1 MLTVT
6 DSACA
11 ALANI
16 LETNNAPENI
26 ALRLGAAPQGGLG
39 LAPDSPGAEDQSYD
53 HEGKTVLVIAPD
65 LLTQLDGV
73 ILDTE
78 EGEHG
83 PQLAIKRAEG

>member
-11 ALANI
+11 TLANI

-39 LAPDSPGAEDQSYD
+39 LAPDSPATDDQSYH
-53 HEGKTVLVIAPD
+53 HEGKTVLVVAPD
-65 LLTQLDGV
+65 LVSQLGGV
-73 ILDTE
+73 TLDTE
-78 EGEHG
+78 QGENG

>member
-11 ALANI
+11 TLANI
-16 LETNNAPENI
+16 LETNNAPENV

-39 LAPDSPGAEDQSYD
+39 LAPDAPATEDQSYD
-53 HEGKTVLVIAPD
+53 HEGRTVLVVAPD

-78 EGEHG
+78 QGENG
-83 PQLAIKRAEG
+83 PQLAIKRVEG